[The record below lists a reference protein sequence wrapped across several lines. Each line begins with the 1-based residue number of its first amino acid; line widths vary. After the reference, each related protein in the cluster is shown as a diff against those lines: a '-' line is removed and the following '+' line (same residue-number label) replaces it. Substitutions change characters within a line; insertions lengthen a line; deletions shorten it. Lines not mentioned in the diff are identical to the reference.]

1 MKKFWIV
8 KAQAKEPGT
17 VELYIYGDI
26 EGDGYD
32 WRTGEKI
39 ESETSAYYIRREI
52 EAYGDVKTVE
62 LHINSM
68 GGSVFEAS
76 AIVNYL
82 RRLKADTIAYIDAF
96 ACSAASAIACACDM
110 VVMPRNSV
118 MMIHNPWT
126 FAMGNAK
133 ELRKVAEDLDVLSE
147 AFATVYL
154 DKADGKLDE
163 KRLTKLLDEET
174 YLTAEQ
180 AYDLGL
186 CDEIEQFDAVM
197 QGPDTAAK
205 AAAKAK
211 HIDLGRIAA
220 LVRGEGKTPEPE
232 KAPEPEPAPAEPEK
246 EEAEPTPAP
255 ESTENSE
262 QKSAERVNALIF
274 KIFN

>member
-1 MKKFWIV
+1 MNKFWIV
-8 KAQAKEPGT
+8 KQQAKSPGT
-17 VELYIYGDI
+17 VELYIRGDI
-26 EGDGYD
+26 EGDGVD
-32 WRTGEKI
+32 WWTGEKI
-39 ESETSAYYIRREI
+39 ESDTSADHIRKEI
-52 EAYGDVKTVE
+52 EAFGDVRTVE

-68 GGSVFEAS
+68 GGSVFEAN

-82 RRLKADTIAYIDAF
+82 RRLKADTIAYVDAF

-126 FAMGNAK
+126 VAIGNAK
-133 ELRKVAEDLDVLSE
+133 ELRKAADDLDVLSE

-197 QGPDTAAK
+197 QEPDSAAK
-205 AAAKAK
+205 AAAKAQK
-211 HIDLGRIAA
+211 QAATEAA
-220 LVRGEGKTPEPE
+220 LKKELAKTKDRTKKKRPSRSRHPNR
-232 KAPEPEPAPAEPEK
+232 KNRSRHPSRSRKQPKNRSRNPPSGS
-246 EEAEPTPAP
+246 TP
-255 ESTENSE
+255 
-262 QKSAERVNALIF
+262 
-274 KIFN
+274 

>member
-1 MKKFWIV
+1 MNKFWIV
-8 KAQAKEPGT
+8 KQQAKSPGT

-26 EGDGYD
+26 EGDGVD
-32 WRTGEKI
+32 WWTDEKI
-39 ESETSAYYIRREI
+39 ESDTSADHIRKEI
-52 EAYGDVKTVE
+52 EAFGDVRTVE

-68 GGSVFEAS
+68 GGSVFEAN

-82 RRLKADTIAYIDAF
+82 RRLKADTIAYVDAF

-126 FAMGNAK
+126 VAIGNAK
-133 ELRKVAEDLDVLSE
+133 ELRKAADDLDVLSE

-197 QGPDTAAK
+197 QEPDNVAK
-205 AAAKAK
+205 AAAKAR
-211 HIDLGRIAA
+211 HIDLGKIAA
-220 LVRGEGKTPEPE
+220 MVRGDAKPDEEKTPESEPTPEPKEPEPTPEPE
-232 KAPEPEPAPAEPEK
+232 PETTEK
-246 EEAEPTPAP
+246 
-255 ESTENSE
+255 SE
-262 QKSAERVNALIF
+262 QKSAERVNALINKF
-274 KIFN
+274 FM

>member
-1 MKKFWIV
+1 MNKFWIV
-8 KAQAKEPGT
+8 KQQAKSPGT
-17 VELYIYGDI
+17 VELYIYGNI
-26 EGDGYD
+26 EGDSVD

-39 ESETSAYYIRREI
+39 ESETSADHIRREI

-68 GGSVFEAS
+68 GGSVFEAN

-82 RRLKADTIAYIDAF
+82 RRLKADTIAYVDAF
-96 ACSAASAIACACDM
+96 ACSAASAIVCACDM
-110 VVMPRNSV
+110 VFMLRNSV

-126 FAMGNAK
+126 VAIGNAK
-133 ELRKVAEDLDVLSE
+133 ELRKVADDLDLLSE

-186 CDEIEQFDAVM
+186 CDKIEQFDAVM
-197 QGPDTAAK
+197 QEPDSAAK
-205 AAAKAK
+205 AAAKAR
-211 HIDLGRIAA
+211 HIDLGKIAA
-220 LVRGEGKTPEPE
+220 MVRGEAKPDEEKTPEPE
-232 KAPEPEPAPAEPEK
+232 PTPEPKEPEPTPEPEPKTTEK
-246 EEAEPTPAP
+246 
-255 ESTENSE
+255 SE
-262 QKSAERVNALIF
+262 QKSAERVNALIN
-274 KIFN
+274 KIFM

>member
-1 MKKFWIV
+1 MNKFWIV
-8 KAQAKEPGT
+8 KQQAKSPGT

-26 EGDGYD
+26 EGDGVD
-32 WRTGEKI
+32 RWTGEKI
-39 ESETSAYYIRREI
+39 ESDTSADHIRKEI
-52 EAYGDVKTVE
+52 EAFGDVRTVE

-68 GGSVFEAS
+68 GGSVFEAN

-82 RRLKADTIAYIDAF
+82 RRLKADTIAYVDAF

-126 FAMGNAK
+126 VAIGNAK
-133 ELRKVAEDLDVLSE
+133 ELRKAADDLDVLSE

-186 CDEIEQFDAVM
+186 CDEIEQFDAIM
-197 QGPDTAAK
+197 QEPDSAAK
-205 AAAKAK
+205 AAAKAR
-211 HIDLGRIAA
+211 HIDLGKIAA
-220 LVRGEGKTPEPE
+220 MVRGEAKPDEEKTPEPE
-232 KAPEPEPAPAEPEK
+232 PTPEPKEPEPTPEPEPETTEK
-246 EEAEPTPAP
+246 
-255 ESTENSE
+255 SE
-262 QKSAERVNALIF
+262 QKSAERVNALIN
-274 KIFN
+274 KIFM

>member
-1 MKKFWIV
+1 MNKFWIV
-8 KAQAKEPGT
+8 KQQAKSPGT

-26 EGDGYD
+26 EGDGVD
-32 WRTGEKI
+32 WWTGEKI
-39 ESETSAYYIRREI
+39 ESDTSADHIRKEI
-52 EAYGDVKTVE
+52 EAFGDVRTVE

-68 GGSVFEAS
+68 GGSVFEAN

-82 RRLKADTIAYIDAF
+82 RRLKADTIAYVDAF

-126 FAMGNAK
+126 VAIGNAK
-133 ELRKVAEDLDVLSE
+133 ELRKAADDLDVLSE

-197 QGPDTAAK
+197 QEPDSAAK
-205 AAAKAK
+205 AAAKAR
-211 HIDLGRIAA
+211 HIDLGKIAA
-220 LVRGEGKTPEPE
+220 MVRGDAKPDEEKTPEPE
-232 KAPEPEPAPAEPEK
+232 PTPEPKEPDPTPEPEPETTEK
-246 EEAEPTPAP
+246 
-255 ESTENSE
+255 SE
-262 QKSAERVNALIF
+262 QKSAERVNALINKF
-274 KIFN
+274 FM

>member
-1 MKKFWIV
+1 MNKFWIV
-8 KAQAKEPGT
+8 KQQAKSPGT

-26 EGDGYD
+26 EGDGVD
-32 WRTGEKI
+32 WWTGEKI
-39 ESETSAYYIRREI
+39 ESDTSADHIRKEI
-52 EAYGDVKTVE
+52 EAFGDVRTVE

-68 GGSVFEAS
+68 GGSVFEAN

-82 RRLKADTIAYIDAF
+82 RRLKADTIAYVDAF

-126 FAMGNAK
+126 VAIGNAK
-133 ELRKVAEDLDVLSE
+133 ELRKAADDLDVLSE

-197 QGPDTAAK
+197 QEPDTAAK
-205 AAAKAK
+205 AAAKAR
-211 HIDLGRIAA
+211 HIDLSKIAA
-220 LVRGEGKTPEPE
+220 MVRGVAKPDEEKTPEPE
-232 KAPEPEPAPAEPEK
+232 PTPEPKEPEPTPEPEPETTEK
-246 EEAEPTPAP
+246 
-255 ESTENSE
+255 SE
-262 QKSAERVNALIF
+262 QKSAERVNALINKF
-274 KIFN
+274 FM

>member
-1 MKKFWIV
+1 MNKFWIV
-8 KAQAKEPGT
+8 KQQAKSPGT

-26 EGDGYD
+26 EGDGVD
-32 WRTGEKI
+32 WWTGEKI
-39 ESETSAYYIRREI
+39 ESDTSADHIRKEI
-52 EAYGDVKTVE
+52 EAFGDVRTVE

-68 GGSVFEAS
+68 GGSVFEAN

-82 RRLKADTIAYIDAF
+82 RRLKADTIAYVDAF

-126 FAMGNAK
+126 VAIGNAK
-133 ELRKVAEDLDVLSE
+133 ELRKAADDLDVLSE

-197 QGPDTAAK
+197 QEPDSAAK
-205 AAAKAK
+205 AAAKAR
-211 HIDLGRIAA
+211 HIDLGKIAA
-220 LVRGEGKTPEPE
+220 MVRGEAKPDEGNTPEPE
-232 KAPEPEPAPAEPEK
+232 PTLEPKEPEPIPEPEPGTTEK
-246 EEAEPTPAP
+246 
-255 ESTENSE
+255 SE
-262 QKSAERVNALIF
+262 QKSAERVNALIN
-274 KIFN
+274 KIFM

>member
-1 MKKFWIV
+1 MNKFWIV
-8 KAQAKEPGT
+8 KQQAKSPGT

-26 EGDGYD
+26 EGDGVD
-32 WRTGEKI
+32 WWTGEKI
-39 ESETSAYYIRREI
+39 ESDTSADHIRKEI
-52 EAYGDVKTVE
+52 EAFGDVRTVE

-68 GGSVFEAS
+68 GGSVFEAN

-82 RRLKADTIAYIDAF
+82 RRLKADTIAYVDAF

-126 FAMGNAK
+126 VAIGNAK
-133 ELRKVAEDLDVLSE
+133 ELRKAADDLDVLSE

-163 KRLTKLLDEET
+163 RRLTKLLDEET

-197 QGPDTAAK
+197 QEPDTAAK

-211 HIDLGRIAA
+211 HIDLGKIAA
-220 LVRGEGKTPEPE
+220 MVRGEAKPDEEKTPEPE
-232 KAPEPEPAPAEPEK
+232 PTPEPKEPEPTPEPEPETTEK
-246 EEAEPTPAP
+246 
-255 ESTENSE
+255 SE
-262 QKSAERVNALIF
+262 QKSAERVNALIN
-274 KIFN
+274 KIFM

>member
-1 MKKFWIV
+1 MNKFWIV
-8 KAQAKEPGT
+8 KQQAKSPGT

-26 EGDGYD
+26 EGDGVD
-32 WRTGEKI
+32 WWTGDKI
-39 ESETSAYYIRREI
+39 ESDTSADHIRKEI
-52 EAYGDVKTVE
+52 EAFGDVKTVE

-68 GGSVFEAS
+68 GGSVFEAN

-82 RRLKADTIAYIDAF
+82 RRLKADTIAYVDAF

-126 FAMGNAK
+126 VAIGNAK

-163 KRLTKLLDEET
+163 KRLTKLLDDET

-197 QGPDTAAK
+197 QEPDSAAK
-205 AAAKAK
+205 AAAKAR
-211 HIDLGRIAA
+211 HIDLGKIAA
-220 LVRGEGKTPEPE
+220 MVRGEAKPDEEKTPEPE
-232 KAPEPEPAPAEPEK
+232 PTLELKEPEPTPEPEPETTEK
-246 EEAEPTPAP
+246 
-255 ESTENSE
+255 SE
-262 QKSAERVNALIF
+262 QKSAERVNALINKF
-274 KIFN
+274 FM

>member
-1 MKKFWIV
+1 MNKFWIV
-8 KAQAKEPGT
+8 KQQAKSPGT

-26 EGDGYD
+26 EGDGVD
-32 WRTGEKI
+32 WWTGEKI
-39 ESETSAYYIRREI
+39 ESDTSADHIRKEI
-52 EAYGDVKTVE
+52 EAFGDVRTVE

-68 GGSVFEAS
+68 GGSVFEAN

-82 RRLKADTIAYIDAF
+82 RRLKADTIAYVDAF

-126 FAMGNAK
+126 VAIGNAK
-133 ELRKVAEDLDVLSE
+133 ELRKAADDLDVLSE

-186 CDEIEQFDAVM
+186 CDEIEQFDAIM
-197 QGPDTAAK
+197 QEPDSAAK
-205 AAAKAK
+205 AAAKAR
-211 HIDLGRIAA
+211 HIDLGKIAA
-220 LVRGEGKTPEPE
+220 MVRGEAKPDEEKTPEPE
-232 KAPEPEPAPAEPEK
+232 PTPEPKEPEPTPEPEPETTEK
-246 EEAEPTPAP
+246 
-255 ESTENSE
+255 SE
-262 QKSAERVNALIF
+262 QKAAERAEALILKF
-274 KIFN
+274 FN

>member
-1 MKKFWIV
+1 MNKFWIV
-8 KAQAKEPGT
+8 KQQAKSPGT

-26 EGDGYD
+26 EGDGVD
-32 WRTGEKI
+32 WWTGEKI
-39 ESETSAYYIRREI
+39 ESDTSAYHIRKEI
-52 EAYGDVKTVE
+52 EAFGDVRTVE

-68 GGSVFEAS
+68 GGSVFEAN

-82 RRLKADTIAYIDAF
+82 RRLKADTIAYVDAF

-126 FAMGNAK
+126 VAIGNAK
-133 ELRKVAEDLDVLSE
+133 ELRKAADDLDVLSE

-197 QGPDTAAK
+197 REPDSAAK
-205 AAAKAK
+205 AAAKAR
-211 HIDLGRIAA
+211 HIDLSKIAA
-220 LVRGEGKTPEPE
+220 MVRGDAKPDEEKTPEPKPTPE
-232 KAPEPEPAPAEPEK
+232 PKEPEPTPEPEPETTEK
-246 EEAEPTPAP
+246 
-255 ESTENSE
+255 SE
-262 QKSAERVNALIF
+262 QKSAERVNALIN
-274 KIFN
+274 KIFM

>member
-1 MKKFWIV
+1 MNKFWIV
-8 KAQAKEPGT
+8 KQQAKSPGT

-26 EGDGYD
+26 EGDDVD

-39 ESETSAYYIRREI
+39 ESDTSAYHIRKEI
-52 EAYGDVKTVE
+52 EAFGDVRTVE

-68 GGSVFEAS
+68 GGSVFEAN

-82 RRLKADTIAYIDAF
+82 RRLKADTIAYVDAF

-126 FAMGNAK
+126 VAIGNAK
-133 ELRKVAEDLDVLSE
+133 ELRKAADDLDVLSA

-197 QGPDTAAK
+197 REPDNVAK
-205 AAAKAK
+205 AAAKAR
-211 HIDLGRIAA
+211 HIDLGKIAA
-220 LVRGEGKTPEPE
+220 MVRGDAKPDEEKTPEPE
-232 KAPEPEPAPAEPEK
+232 PTPEPKEPEPTPEPEPETTEK
-246 EEAEPTPAP
+246 
-255 ESTENSE
+255 SE
-262 QKSAERVNALIF
+262 QKSAERVNALINKF
-274 KIFN
+274 FM

>member
-1 MKKFWIV
+1 MNKFWIV
-8 KAQAKEPGT
+8 KQQAKSPGT

-26 EGDGYD
+26 EGDGVD
-32 WRTGEKI
+32 WWTGKKI
-39 ESETSAYYIRREI
+39 ESDTSADYIRKEI
-52 EAYGDVKTVE
+52 EAFGDVRTVE

-68 GGSVFEAS
+68 GGSVFEAN

-82 RRLKADTIAYIDAF
+82 RRLKADTIAYVDAF

-126 FAMGNAK
+126 VAIGNAK

-154 DKADGKLDE
+154 DKAGDKLDE

-180 AYDLGL
+180 AYDLGF

-197 QGPDTAAK
+197 QEPDTAAK

-211 HIDLGRIAA
+211 HIDLGKIAA
-220 LVRGEGKTPEPE
+220 MVRGEAKPDEEKTPEPE
-232 KAPEPEPAPAEPEK
+232 PTPEPKEPEPTPEPEPETTEK
-246 EEAEPTPAP
+246 
-255 ESTENSE
+255 SE
-262 QKSAERVNALIF
+262 QKFAERVNAMIN
-274 KIFN
+274 KIFM

>member
-1 MKKFWIV
+1 MNKFWIV
-8 KAQAKEPGT
+8 KQQAKSPGT

-26 EGDGYD
+26 EGDGVD
-32 WRTGEKI
+32 WWTGEKI
-39 ESETSAYYIRREI
+39 ESDTSADHIRKEI
-52 EAYGDVKTVE
+52 EAFGDVRTVE

-68 GGSVFEAS
+68 GGSVFEAN

-82 RRLKADTIAYIDAF
+82 RRLKADTIAYVDAF

-126 FAMGNAK
+126 VAIGNAK
-133 ELRKVAEDLDVLSE
+133 ELRKAADDLDVLSE

-197 QGPDTAAK
+197 QEPDTAAK
-205 AAAKAK
+205 AAAKAR
-211 HIDLGRIAA
+211 HIDLGKIAA
-220 LVRGEGKTPEPE
+220 MVRGEAKPDEEKTPEPE
-232 KAPEPEPAPAEPEK
+232 PTPEPKEPEPTPEPEPGTTEK
-246 EEAEPTPAP
+246 
-255 ESTENSE
+255 SE
-262 QKSAERVNALIF
+262 QKSAERVNALIN
-274 KIFN
+274 KIFM

>member
-1 MKKFWIV
+1 MNKFWIV
-8 KAQAKEPGT
+8 KQQAKSPGT

-26 EGDGYD
+26 EGDGVD
-32 WRTGEKI
+32 WWTGEKI
-39 ESETSAYYIRREI
+39 ESDTSADHIRKEI
-52 EAYGDVKTVE
+52 EAFGDVRTVE

-68 GGSVFEAS
+68 GGSVFEAN

-82 RRLKADTIAYIDAF
+82 RRLKADTIAYVDAF

-126 FAMGNAK
+126 VAIGNAK
-133 ELRKVAEDLDVLSE
+133 ELRKAADDLDVLSE

-163 KRLTKLLDEET
+163 KRLTKLLDDET

-197 QGPDTAAK
+197 QEPDTAAK
-205 AAAKAK
+205 AAAKAR
-211 HIDLGRIAA
+211 HIDLGKIAA
-220 LVRGEGKTPEPE
+220 MVRGEAKPDEEKTPEPE
-232 KAPEPEPAPAEPEK
+232 PTPEPKEPEPTPEPEPETTEK
-246 EEAEPTPAP
+246 
-255 ESTENSE
+255 SE
-262 QKSAERVNALIF
+262 QKSAERVNALIN
-274 KIFN
+274 KIFM

>member
-1 MKKFWIV
+1 MNKFWIV
-8 KAQAKEPGT
+8 KQQAKSPGT

-26 EGDGYD
+26 EGDGVD
-32 WRTGEKI
+32 WWTGEKI
-39 ESETSAYYIRREI
+39 ESDTSADHIRKEI
-52 EAYGDVKTVE
+52 EAFGDVRTVE

-68 GGSVFEAS
+68 GGSVFEAN

-82 RRLKADTIAYIDAF
+82 RRLKADTIAYVDAF

-126 FAMGNAK
+126 VAIGNAK
-133 ELRKVAEDLDVLSE
+133 ELRKAADDLDVLSE

-197 QGPDTAAK
+197 RDPDNVAK
-205 AAAKAK
+205 AAAKAR
-211 HIDLGRIAA
+211 HIDLGKIAA
-220 LVRGEGKTPEPE
+220 MVRGEAKPGEEKTPEPE
-232 KAPEPEPAPAEPEK
+232 PTPEPKEPEPTPEPEPETTEK
-246 EEAEPTPAP
+246 
-255 ESTENSE
+255 SE
-262 QKSAERVNALIF
+262 QKSAERVNALIN
-274 KIFN
+274 KIFM

>member
-1 MKKFWIV
+1 MNKFWIV
-8 KAQAKEPGT
+8 KQQAKSPGT

-26 EGDGYD
+26 EGDGVD
-32 WRTGEKI
+32 WWTGEKI
-39 ESETSAYYIRREI
+39 ESDTSADHIRKEI
-52 EAYGDVKTVE
+52 EAFGDVRTVE

-68 GGSVFEAS
+68 GGSVFEAN

-82 RRLKADTIAYIDAF
+82 RRLKADTIAYVDAF

-126 FAMGNAK
+126 VAIGNAK
-133 ELRKVAEDLDVLSE
+133 ELRKAADDLDVLSE
-147 AFATVYL
+147 AFATVYI

-163 KRLTKLLDEET
+163 RRLTKLLDEET

-197 QGPDTAAK
+197 QEPDSAAK
-205 AAAKAK
+205 AAAKAR
-211 HIDLGRIAA
+211 HIDLGKIAA
-220 LVRGEGKTPEPE
+220 MVRGEAKPDEEKTPEPE
-232 KAPEPEPAPAEPEK
+232 PTPEPKEPEPTPEPEPETTEK
-246 EEAEPTPAP
+246 
-255 ESTENSE
+255 SE
-262 QKSAERVNALIF
+262 QKSAEWVNALIN
-274 KIFN
+274 KIFM

>member
-1 MKKFWIV
+1 MNKFWIV
-8 KAQAKEPGT
+8 KQQAKSPGT

-26 EGDGYD
+26 EGDGVD
-32 WRTGEKI
+32 WWTGEKI
-39 ESETSAYYIRREI
+39 ESDTSADHIRKEI
-52 EAYGDVKTVE
+52 EAFGDVRTVE

-68 GGSVFEAS
+68 GGSVFEAN

-82 RRLKADTIAYIDAF
+82 RRLKADTIAYVDAF

-126 FAMGNAK
+126 VAIGNAK
-133 ELRKVAEDLDVLSE
+133 ELRKAADDLDVLSE

-154 DKADGKLDE
+154 DKADGNLDE

-197 QGPDTAAK
+197 QEPDSAAK
-205 AAAKAK
+205 AAAKAR
-211 HIDLGRIAA
+211 HIDLSKIAA
-220 LVRGEGKTPEPE
+220 MVRGEAKPDEEKTPEPE
-232 KAPEPEPAPAEPEK
+232 PTPEPKEPEPTPEPEPETTEK
-246 EEAEPTPAP
+246 
-255 ESTENSE
+255 SE
-262 QKSAERVNALIF
+262 QKSAERVNALINKF
-274 KIFN
+274 FM

>member
-1 MKKFWIV
+1 MNKFWIV
-8 KAQAKEPGT
+8 KQQAKSPGT

-26 EGDGYD
+26 EGDGVD
-32 WRTGEKI
+32 WWTGEKI
-39 ESETSAYYIRREI
+39 ESDTSADHIRKEI
-52 EAYGDVKTVE
+52 EAFGDVRTVE

-68 GGSVFEAS
+68 GGSVFEAN

-82 RRLKADTIAYIDAF
+82 RRLKADTIAYVDAF

-126 FAMGNAK
+126 VAIGNAK
-133 ELRKVAEDLDVLSE
+133 ELRKAADDLDVLSE

-197 QGPDTAAK
+197 QEPDTAAK
-205 AAAKAK
+205 AAAKAR
-211 HIDLGRIAA
+211 HIDLGKIAA
-220 LVRGEGKTPEPE
+220 IVRGEAKPDEEKTPEPE
-232 KAPEPEPAPAEPEK
+232 PTPEPKEPEPTPEPEPETTEK
-246 EEAEPTPAP
+246 
-255 ESTENSE
+255 SE
-262 QKSAERVNALIF
+262 QKSAERVNALIN
-274 KIFN
+274 KIFM

>member
-1 MKKFWIV
+1 MNKFWIV
-8 KAQAKEPGT
+8 KQQAKSPGT

-26 EGDGYD
+26 EGDGVD
-32 WRTGEKI
+32 WWTGEKI
-39 ESETSAYYIRREI
+39 ESDTSADHIWKEI
-52 EAYGDVKTVE
+52 EAFGDVRTVE

-68 GGSVFEAS
+68 GGSVFEAN

-82 RRLKADTIAYIDAF
+82 RRLKADTIAYVDAF

-126 FAMGNAK
+126 VAIGNAK
-133 ELRKVAEDLDVLSE
+133 ELRKAADDLDVLSE

-197 QGPDTAAK
+197 QEPDTAAK
-205 AAAKAK
+205 AAAKAR
-211 HIDLGRIAA
+211 HIDLGKIAA
-220 LVRGEGKTPEPE
+220 MVRGEAKPEPQEPPETKPEQTDETKPEPE
-232 KAPEPEPAPAEPEK
+232 KSPETAEK
-246 EEAEPTPAP
+246 
-255 ESTENSE
+255 SK
-262 QKSAERVNALIF
+262 QKAAERAEALIL
-274 KIFN
+274 KLFN

>member
-26 EGDGYD
+26 EGDGRD
-32 WRTGEKI
+32 WWTGEKI
-39 ESETSAYYIRREI
+39 ESETSADHIRREI

-68 GGSVFEAS
+68 GGSVFEAN

-82 RRLKADTIAYIDAF
+82 RRLKADTIAYVDAF

-126 FAMGNAK
+126 VAIGNAK
-133 ELRKVAEDLDVLSE
+133 ELRKAADDLDVLSE
-147 AFATVYL
+147 AFATVYI

-197 QGPDTAAK
+197 QEPDTAAK

-211 HIDLGRIAA
+211 HIDLGKIAA
-220 LVRGEGKTPEPE
+220 MVRGEAKPDEEKTPEPE
-232 KAPEPEPAPAEPEK
+232 PTPEPKEPEPTPEPEPETTEK
-246 EEAEPTPAP
+246 
-255 ESTENSE
+255 SE
-262 QKSAERVNALIF
+262 QKSAERVNALIN
-274 KIFN
+274 KIFM

>member
-1 MKKFWIV
+1 MNKFWIV
-8 KAQAKEPGT
+8 KQQAKSPGT

-26 EGDGYD
+26 EGDGVD
-32 WRTGEKI
+32 WWTGEKI
-39 ESETSAYYIRREI
+39 ESDTSADHIRKEI
-52 EAYGDVKTVE
+52 EAFGDVRTVE

-68 GGSVFEAS
+68 GGSVFEAN

-82 RRLKADTIAYIDAF
+82 RRLKADTIAYVDAF

-126 FAMGNAK
+126 VAIGNAK
-133 ELRKVAEDLDVLSE
+133 ELRKAADDLDVLSE

-197 QGPDTAAK
+197 REPDNVAK
-205 AAAKAK
+205 AAAKAR
-211 HIDLGRIAA
+211 HIDLGKIAA
-220 LVRGEGKTPEPE
+220 MVRGDAKPDEEKTPEPE
-232 KAPEPEPAPAEPEK
+232 PTPEPKEPEPTPEPEPETTEK
-246 EEAEPTPAP
+246 
-255 ESTENSE
+255 SE
-262 QKSAERVNALIF
+262 QKSAERVNALINKF
-274 KIFN
+274 FM

>member
-26 EGDGYD
+26 EGDGRD
-32 WRTGEKI
+32 WWTGEKI
-39 ESETSAYYIRREI
+39 ESETSADHIRREI

-68 GGSVFEAS
+68 GGSVFEAN

-82 RRLKADTIAYIDAF
+82 RRLKADTIAYVDAF

-126 FAMGNAK
+126 VAIGNAK
-133 ELRKVAEDLDVLSE
+133 ELRKAADDLDVLSE

-197 QGPDTAAK
+197 QEPDTAAK

-211 HIDLGRIAA
+211 HIDLGKIAA
-220 LVRGEGKTPEPE
+220 MVRGEAKPDEEKTPEPE
-232 KAPEPEPAPAEPEK
+232 PTPEPKEPEPTPEPEPETTEK
-246 EEAEPTPAP
+246 
-255 ESTENSE
+255 SE
-262 QKSAERVNALIF
+262 QESAERVNALIN
-274 KIFN
+274 KIFM

>member
-1 MKKFWIV
+1 MNKFWIV
-8 KAQAKEPGT
+8 KQQAKSPGT

-26 EGDGYD
+26 EGDGVD
-32 WRTGEKI
+32 WWTGEKI
-39 ESETSAYYIRREI
+39 ESDTSADHIRKEI
-52 EAYGDVKTVE
+52 EAFGDVRTVE

-68 GGSVFEAS
+68 GGSVFEAN

-82 RRLKADTIAYIDAF
+82 RRLKADTIAYVDAF

-126 FAMGNAK
+126 VAIGNAK
-133 ELRKVAEDLDVLSE
+133 ELRKAADDLDVLSE

-197 QGPDTAAK
+197 QEPDSAAK
-205 AAAKAK
+205 AAAKAR
-211 HIDLGRIAA
+211 HIDLGKIAA
-220 LVRGEGKTPEPE
+220 MVRGEAKPDEEKTPEPE
-232 KAPEPEPAPAEPEK
+232 PTPEPKEPEPTPEPEPGTTEK
-246 EEAEPTPAP
+246 
-255 ESTENSE
+255 SE
-262 QKSAERVNALIF
+262 QKSAERVNALIN
-274 KIFN
+274 KIFM

>member
-1 MKKFWIV
+1 MNKFWIV
-8 KAQAKEPGT
+8 KQQAKSPGT

-26 EGDGYD
+26 EGDGVD
-32 WRTGEKI
+32 WWTGEKI
-39 ESETSAYYIRREI
+39 ESDTSADHIRKEI
-52 EAYGDVKTVE
+52 EAFGDVRTVE

-68 GGSVFEAS
+68 GGSVFEAN

-110 VVMPRNSV
+110 VIMPRNSV

-126 FAMGNAK
+126 VAIGNAK
-133 ELRKVAEDLDVLSE
+133 ELRKAADDLDVLSE

-163 KRLTKLLDEET
+163 RRLTKLLDEET

-197 QGPDTAAK
+197 QEPDSAAK
-205 AAAKAK
+205 AAAKAR
-211 HIDLGRIAA
+211 HIDLGKIAA
-220 LVRGEGKTPEPE
+220 MVRGEAKPDEEKTPEPE
-232 KAPEPEPAPAEPEK
+232 PTPEPKEPEPTPEPEPETTEK
-246 EEAEPTPAP
+246 
-255 ESTENSE
+255 SE
-262 QKSAERVNALIF
+262 QKSAEWVNALIN
-274 KIFN
+274 KIFM

>member
-26 EGDGYD
+26 EGDGRD
-32 WRTGEKI
+32 WWTGEKI
-39 ESETSAYYIRREI
+39 ESETSADHIRREI

-68 GGSVFEAS
+68 GGSVFEAN

-82 RRLKADTIAYIDAF
+82 RRLKADTIAYVDAF

-126 FAMGNAK
+126 VAIGNAK
-133 ELRKVAEDLDVLSE
+133 ELRKAADDLDVLSE

-197 QGPDTAAK
+197 QEPDTAAK

-211 HIDLGRIAA
+211 HIDLGKIAA
-220 LVRGEGKTPEPE
+220 MVRGEAKPGEEKTPEPE
-232 KAPEPEPAPAEPEK
+232 PTPEPKEPEPTPEPEPETTEK
-246 EEAEPTPAP
+246 
-255 ESTENSE
+255 SE
-262 QKSAERVNALIF
+262 QKSAERVNALIN
-274 KIFN
+274 KIFM